1 MSTATPPAQPAAL
14 RVVSTRQAFD
24 IVRGWAD
31 AHPQDPEHNKTLDEL
46 EELAKK
52 EVWDDWSR
60 TNEIAERL
68 NALLVS
74 IGANVRTAAVV
85 QTPASPRPIPP
96 SRQPTAQPAR
106 PAVGSFWRR
115 LIVAVAIVAVATG
128 VGLAGAVVG
137 ATNVALAATGGLGG
151 LTLAAAAVAV
161 RRGGIIALAAAGG
174 LIVVAAASVGAFTT
188 GHAHLT
194 GSGAAAVLAG
204 AGVAALLAGGDELV
218 AAIRIAADNN
228 RAQRPQR

>member
-115 LIVAVAIVAVATG
+115 LIVAVAIVA
-128 VGLAGAVVG
+128 
-137 ATNVALAATGGLGG
+137 ALAATGGLGG

-194 GSGAAAVLAG
+194 GSGAAAVLAS